1 MTMHFKLKEDT
12 IACEEKMRYC
22 FENGDPIGI
31 YELFLHTYRRKT
43 GQEISESVKNE
54 VKKAILAGFN
64 INTDPKSNSNVLFNV
79 SILYSALI
87 GK

>member
-1 MTMHFKLKEDT
+1 MNFRSKEDT
-12 IACEEKMRYC
+12 MACEEKMRHC

-31 YELFLHTYRRKT
+31 YELFIYTYRKKT

-54 VKKAILAGFN
+54 VKKAILAGFK
-64 INTDPKSNSNVLFNV
+64 INADPKSNTNVLFNV

-87 GK
+87 GR